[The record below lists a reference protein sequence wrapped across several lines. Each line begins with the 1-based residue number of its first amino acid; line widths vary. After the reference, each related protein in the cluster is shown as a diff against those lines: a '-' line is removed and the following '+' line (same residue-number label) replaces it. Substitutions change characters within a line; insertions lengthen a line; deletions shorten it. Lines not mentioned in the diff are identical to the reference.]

1 MSEWNPSIVK
11 IEAVINHPDAD
22 NLDIVKVLGD
32 YPVITRRDS
41 YKVGDLVSYIPIDSI
56 VPNTEHFA
64 FLSPRDFRQ
73 EEDQNGKVINIPIG
87 PKYKAGEVPEKYRII
102 KAKKIRGVFSMG
114 MIEPP
119 IPGLVEGDS
128 TVESL
133 DLKKWE
139 EPEEDNI
146 NGPKLRG
153 ANAEKEP
160 KHFQIPYYDIESV
173 RKYGYLLDAAEANPF
188 KEQEARGAKEVVL
201 REKLHGCN
209 FMALH
214 DDERLWVKSRNFF
227 KKESEIDSWWE
238 AATNEGLKEKLAKY
252 PFYAFFGE
260 LIGLVKG
267 FRYDTQIIDGK
278 LKTKV
283 KFFDIYDTK
292 NKRYLDDAEFQR
304 ICDELN
310 LDTAPVLYT
319 GTWLGIDVMRK
330 YAEGQSQLNVKHI
343 REGFV
348 VKPPVEEYSF
358 KLQGRLMLK
367 LVGEAYSLSK

>member
-1 MSEWNPSIVK
+1 MSEWRPAIVK
-11 IEAVINHPDAD
+11 IEKVVKHPDAD
-22 NLDIVKVLGD
+22 RLDICYVLGD
-32 YPVITRRDS
+32 YPVITRLGEF
-41 YKVGDLVSYIPIDSI
+41 KVGDLASYCQVDTVLPD
-56 VPNTEHFA
+56 TEQFH
-64 FLSPRDFRQ
+64 FLSPVKY
-73 EEDQNGKVINIPIG
+73 ETYIEDGVNKNRAIGK
-87 PKYKAGEVPEKYRII
+87 KYEVGSVPEKNRIL
-102 KAKKIRGVFSMG
+102 KAKKIVGIFSMG
-114 MIEPP
+114 LLFSP

-128 TVESL
+128 IVEAM

-139 EPEEDNI
+139 EQEEDLI

-160 KHFQIPYYDIESV
+160 KHFTVPYYDIESV

-188 KEQEARGAKEVVL
+188 KEQEARTAKEVVI
-201 REKLHGCN
+201 REKIHGAN
-209 FMALH
+209 LMALH
-214 DDERLWVKSRNFF
+214 DGERLYVKSRNFF
-227 KKESEIDSWWE
+227 KKESEVDSWWE

-348 VKPPVEEYSF
+348 VKPPAEEYSF